1 MIRRPPRS
9 TRTDTLFPYPTLFR
23 SGAAIARQDIGAPQA
38 CRVAR
43 LVAETARQAQ
53 HARKHFVVEH
63 APDPR
68 ALDAVAHQQPRHAYG
83 TGFQLLADLRLDG
96 LHQALQGM
104 HAQGVVVQRVGL
116 RHAPDAQGPTFMRRG
131 PRGPRRAANRPWRVA
146 WDVAEASGA
155 SPAGV
160 ATSAVR

>member
-1 MIRRPPRS
+1 MRIS
-9 TRTDTLFPYPTLFR
+9 DWSSDVCSSDL
-23 SGAAIARQDIGAPQA
+23 
-38 CRVAR
+38 
-43 LVAETARQAQ
+43 
-53 HARKHFVVEH
+53 KHFFVEH

-146 WDVAEASGA
+146 WDVAEASGEIGRA
-155 SPAGV
+155 AWRERGC
-160 ATSAVR
+160 RDG